1 MHASDSANETLV
13 LERVQSRILSIRGQR
28 VIVDA
33 DLASLYGVPTMRLN
47 EQVKR
52 NTDRFPEDFA
62 FRLTREEARELI
74 ANCDRFANLK
84 HSSQPPLVFTEHG
97 VVAAAFVLN
106 APRAVEVSTFV
117 VRAFIQ
123 LRRMSMEVA
132 SLAQRVETLEQ
143 DTARRFQDQD
153 GQLSAVFKAL
163 RELLGHAQ
171 NPEVP
176 SAPSK
181 PAIGF
186 RSHRK

>member
-1 MHASDSANETLV
+1 MHTGESVNETLV

-33 DLASLYGVPTMRLN
+33 DLAALYGVPTMRLN

-52 NTDRFPEDFA
+52 NTDRFPKDFA

-117 VRAFIQ
+117 VRAFVH
-123 LRRMSMEVA
+123 LRRVSMEVA
-132 SLAQRVETLEQ
+132 SLAQRIENLEQ
-143 DTARRFQDQD
+143 ETARRFQDHD
-153 GQLSAVFKAL
+153 GHLRALFKTL
-163 RELLGHAQ
+163 RDLLGQ
-171 NPEVP
+171 SEEPGTSPP
-176 SAPSK
+176 SPK
-181 PAIGF
+181 RPLGF